1 MIQNDQM
8 VINAAGKKLVVIV
21 AMNGHMLLD
30 FAGPADVFNSTN
42 KLLESTNDMEGYEI
56 LVVSP
61 TADKCVINSVGI
73 EIKCA
78 YSIMDL
84 QTPVDTLLIAGSN
97 NLQYHDDPIYDDFYK
112 WLAAANNCSRRIG
125 SICAGA
131 FALAKAG
138 LLDGRRATTHW
149 DRSNLLQKNYPL
161 IHVDSNPFYVSDGH
175 IYTSGG
181 VSSGIDLALALV
193 EEDYGKAIAIQVARR
208 LVVYLNR
215 PGYQV
220 QFGSLLESG
229 NTYKI
234 ADTLQSWIVGR
245 LNEPLDTMRLA
256 NQANMSLR
264 NFTRVFTK
272 QTGIPPAKYIEKV
285 RVEATRKYLED
296 TDLSLE
302 TIAEKCG
309 LGSLVSMRR
318 TFLRHLM
325 ITPSDYRRAFRS
337 SSVV

>member
-1 MIQNDQM
+1 MIQNDQT
-8 VINAAGKKLVVIV
+8 VGNVEGKKKVVIV

-42 KLLESTNDMEGYEI
+42 KILETSKNIAGYDI

-61 TADKCVINSVGI
+61 TADKVVINSVGM

-84 QTPVDTLLIAGSN
+84 QSPIDTLLIAGSN
-97 NLQYHDDPIYDDFYK
+97 NLQDHDDPIYDEFYN

-149 DRSNLLQKNYPL
+149 DRSKMLQKKYPL

-193 EEDYGKAIAIQVARR
+193 EEDFGKAIAIQVARR

-215 PGYQV
+215 PGYQI

-229 NTYKI
+229 DTYKI
-234 ADTLQSWIVGR
+234 ADRLQPWIVDR
-245 LNEPLDTMRLA
+245 LNESLDTTRLA
-256 NQANMSLR
+256 NQASMSLR

-272 QTGIPPAKYIEKV
+272 QTGLPPAKYIEKV
-285 RVEATRKYLED
+285 RVEASRKYLED
-296 TDLSLE
+296 TDLPLE
-302 TIAEKCG
+302 IIAEKCG

-325 ITPSDYRRAFRS
+325 ITPSAYRRAFRS
-337 SSVV
+337 ALAV